1 MMENDD
7 QLFERVLDELNSK
20 NKDYF
25 MIIVNDDNKVEVN
38 DGLNI
43 SSDFLATILLR
54 IASVKVDFAMAM
66 DEAMTKFMSIESSER
81 FKNLINEYGNAEL
94 SIEEIHRIKHL
105 LFEELRKAWF
115 NKLK

>member
-1 MMENDD
+1 MIENVEELLGKVSDKPNPMNKGSFLIMVNGDD
-7 QLFERVLDELNSK
+7 V
-20 NKDYF
+20 
-25 MIIVNDDNKVEVN
+25 KVEDNLNVSN
-38 DGLNI
+38 DY
-43 SSDFLATILLR
+43 LANILLR